1 MTSFVDLAD
10 LLNTFS
16 FMREGGTRIE
26 VDNAGNVVRIMVDG
40 RGAVIIDEDG
50 AHVQGEIGNAG
61 EGGAGGV
68 PG

>member
-50 AHVQGEIGNAG
+50 AHVQGEIGDG
-61 EGGAGGV
+61 EGVRGA
-68 PG
+68 PQR